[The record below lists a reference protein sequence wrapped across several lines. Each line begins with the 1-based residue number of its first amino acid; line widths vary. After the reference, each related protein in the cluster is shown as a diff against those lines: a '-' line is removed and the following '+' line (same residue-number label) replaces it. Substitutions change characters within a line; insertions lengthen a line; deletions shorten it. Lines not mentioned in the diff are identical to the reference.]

1 MIKARKRFVLFAMFC
16 VFLLLFVLLGII
28 NGLNFTLASEDADR
42 VTKMLAEQ
50 QGMFD
55 SLEIPLLPDGNILG
69 QQGMLP
75 FPEAEQESMGTKR
88 QDADSS
94 SKEQKGKGQP
104 ATGQS
109 FPNLQGN
116 PSPSFSP
123 GFIRPL
129 GPAPA
134 SPDMEFSLRYFT
146 YSFDTDGN
154 AEQVAFQISAVT
166 EEEALEWAR
175 SLSGEHET
183 GWTQFVYRYRT
194 YVNDGKT
201 YVTVI
206 DQGRE
211 LIPSYRILMISGI
224 GLAVGLIVS
233 CILLMYVGR
242 RLFKPLEDADR
253 KQKRFIADAEKEFKV
268 PLTIINANTEIMER
282 ENGETD
288 QTLSINRQVK
298 KMLGLVKK
306 LSNVGVFDE
315 GELTKLQCDVSAL
328 AQAIGDTMINSFTEK
343 ERTLEVN
350 ADQPVV
356 INADSEAISQL
367 ISELLENALK
377 FSLSKAQMKV
387 GVEDGHDVIIV
398 TNDTNLPDGNYDQV
412 FDRFTRL
419 ENAKDLSGAG
429 LGLSHVKE
437 IVQAHNGRA
446 SANVAHGVFILR
458 INL

>member
-1 MIKARKRFVLFAMFC
+1 
-16 VFLLLFVLLGII
+16 
-28 NGLNFTLASEDADR
+28 
-42 VTKMLAEQ
+42 
-50 QGMFD
+50 
-55 SLEIPLLPDGNILG
+55 
-69 QQGMLP
+69 
-75 FPEAEQESMGTKR
+75 
-88 QDADSS
+88 
-94 SKEQKGKGQP
+94 
-104 ATGQS
+104 
-109 FPNLQGN
+109 
-116 PSPSFSP
+116 
-123 GFIRPL
+123 
-129 GPAPA
+129 
-134 SPDMEFSLRYFT
+134 
-146 YSFDTDGN
+146 
-154 AEQVAFQISAVT
+154 
-166 EEEALEWAR
+166 
-175 SLSGEHET
+175 
-183 GWTQFVYRYRT
+183 
-194 YVNDGKT
+194 
-201 YVTVI
+201 
-206 DQGRE
+206 
-211 LIPSYRILMISGI
+211 
-224 GLAVGLIVS
+224 
-233 CILLMYVGR
+233 
-242 RLFKPLEDADR
+242 
-253 KQKRFIADAEKEFKV
+253 
-268 PLTIINANTEIMER
+268 
-282 ENGETD
+282 
-288 QTLSINRQVK
+288 
-298 KMLGLVKK
+298 MLGLVKK

-328 AQAIGDTMINSFTEK
+328 AQAIGDTMKNSFTEK